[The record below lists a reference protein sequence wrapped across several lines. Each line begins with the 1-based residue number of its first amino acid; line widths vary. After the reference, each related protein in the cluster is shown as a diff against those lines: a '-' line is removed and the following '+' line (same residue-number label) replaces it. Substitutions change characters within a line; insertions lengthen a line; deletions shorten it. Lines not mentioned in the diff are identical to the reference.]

1 MDSDFDAK
9 TFRRNLTRSDNY
21 NRKGFGHKEET
32 LKLMNREYT
41 TQDKIADFEMKLMDI
56 DSEHLGIPDAEY
68 HSICIQGLPE
78 GALRKIILTAS
89 GGAFRDWPVEKLKEV
104 KVADALKHPNWNM
117 GKKITVDSATLFN
130 KDSNSG

>member
-68 HSICIQGLPE
+68 HSIVRMHSVYSRF
-78 GALRKIILTAS
+78 A
-89 GGAFRDWPVEKLKEV
+89 
-104 KVADALKHPNWNM
+104 
-117 GKKITVDSATLFN
+117 
-130 KDSNSG
+130 

>member
-56 DSEHLGIPDAEY
+56 DS
-68 HSICIQGLPE
+68 LPE

-130 KDSNSG
+130 KDFNGG